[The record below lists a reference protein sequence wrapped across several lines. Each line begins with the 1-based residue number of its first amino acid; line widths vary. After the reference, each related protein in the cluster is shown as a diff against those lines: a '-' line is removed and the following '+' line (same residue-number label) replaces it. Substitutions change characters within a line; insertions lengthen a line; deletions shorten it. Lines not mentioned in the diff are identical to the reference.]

1 MSMTIA
7 VVAPSPVPFMVGG
20 AEKLWWGLQEYIN
33 KNTQQHCE
41 LIKVS
46 SPEQNFKD
54 LIASYHRFYTLDVSH
69 FDLVLSTKYPAWMV
83 QHPNHHVYMQH
94 TLRGLYELYY
104 GPVQLPGKCPSYA
117 GVKKILNCIS
127 DNNRDIERL
136 LDLSLELAEDSSAPG
151 EALDFPGPLLVRIIH
166 ALDHWG
172 LERVR
177 KISAISKTVKS
188 RIQYFPDNAQV
199 EVIYHPSN
207 LEGFRD
213 TGREYL
219 LTASRLV
226 SPKRVD
232 MILRAYLDSGVDI
245 PLKIAGQGPELS
257 ALKTMASGNPNV
269 EFTGFVSD
277 RELAALYA
285 GALAVI
291 FIPENEDFG
300 LITLEAMLSAKPV
313 ITFTD
318 SGGPTEL
325 VEHEKTGWICSPDV
339 GNLTGLLKKVVS
351 DPVRVMEMGALAREK
366 VAGITWENLAYS
378 LFGPEFSSGDISF
391 GAPVRSK
398 RPKLTVLS
406 TFAVYPPKG
415 GGQVRI
421 YNLYRE
427 LATRFDVRLL
437 CLTGPLDCP
446 GAIRLASGFEEIK
459 IPVSPEFQQEAVSL
473 SEDIGI
479 PATDLAVM
487 LFPELLE
494 DFAGAV
500 EQAAADSD
508 LIIVSHPYT
517 LPLVRKCTMGRL
529 VHEAHNVEYDLKKSV
544 LRQSPR
550 GKDVLNLVCAIE
562 EEACKSAL
570 CTMAC
575 SAQDLL
581 RLQELYGLDPAR
593 AIVVPNGVDPDA
605 CAFVSPVDRAGYKA
619 KLGLENSHLALFL
632 GSYHYPNIEAVK
644 FILEIA
650 YDLPQYCF
658 IIIGSVGN
666 YFMNKT
672 FPKNIGFTGEI
683 GEKEKALYLAC
694 ADVALNPMLSGS
706 GTNLKM
712 FEYIASGLPVIST
725 HFGARGL
732 DNQELP
738 VIKVSED
745 RFGNALS
752 ELAMNPE
759 RVYKGRKIIEKSYSW
774 HSIAGAVAR
783 HFYEQGF

>member
-33 KNTQQHCE
+33 KNTNQHCE

-46 SPEQNFKD
+46 TPENNFKD

-83 QHPNHHVYMQH
+83 QHPNHHVFMQH
-94 TLRGLYELYY
+94 TLRGLYELYR
-104 GPVQLPGKCPSYA
+104 GPMELPGKSGGYPR
-117 GVKKILNCIS
+117 VKKILDCIT
-127 DNNRDIERL
+127 DNNRDIDRL
-136 LDLSLELAEDSSAPG
+136 LDLSLGLAEDSSAPL
-151 EALDFPGPLLVRIIH
+151 EIMDFPGPLLVRIIY
-166 ALDHWG
+166 ALDHWA
-172 LERVR
+172 LERVQ
-177 KISAISKTVKS
+177 KISAISRTVKN
-188 RIQYFPDNAQV
+188 RVRYFPDNAQV
-199 EVIYHPSN
+199 EVVYHPSN

-213 TGREYL
+213 TGRDYL

-245 PLKIAGQGPELS
+245 PLKIAGQGPELP
-257 ALKTMASGNPNV
+257 ALKKMASGRRNV

-277 RELAALYA
+277 RELVSLYA

-325 VEHEKTGWICSPDV
+325 VEHEKTGWICSPGID
-339 GNLTGLLKKVVS
+339 NLARLLIEAAS
-351 DPVRVMEMGALAREK
+351 DPVRAMEMGRLAREK
-366 VAGITWENLAYS
+366 VAGITWENLAGS
-378 LFGPEFSSGDISF
+378 LFGPEFSSGKVSSK
-391 GAPVRSK
+391 ATARTK
-398 RPKLTVLS
+398 RPRITVLS
-406 TFAVYPPKG
+406 TFTVYPPKG
-415 GGQVRI
+415 GGRLRI

-427 LATRFDVRLL
+427 LAARFDVRLL
-437 CLTGPLDCP
+437 CLTGPMDCP
-446 GAIRLASGFEEIK
+446 GSTRLASGLEEIRV
-459 IPVSPEFQQEAVSL
+459 PVSPGFQQESVSL
-473 SEDIGI
+473 EEALGLS
-479 PATDLAVM
+479 ATDLAAM
-487 LFPELLE
+487 LFPGLLE
-494 DFAGAV
+494 DFARVA
-500 EQAAADSD
+500 EQSAADSD
-508 LIIVSHPYT
+508 LVVVSHPYT
-517 LPLVRKCTMGRL
+517 LPLVRECARGKL
-529 VHEAHNVEYDLKKSV
+529 VHEAHNVEYDLKKSA
-544 LRQSPR
+544 LSQTSR
-550 GKDVLNLVCAIE
+550 GKEVLNRVRAIE
-562 EEACKSAL
+562 EEACQSAL

-581 RLQELYGLDPAR
+581 RLQELYGLDPIRGLVA
-593 AIVVPNGVDPDA
+593 PNGVDPEA
-605 CAFVSPVDRAGYKA
+605 CTFVSPEDRAGYKA
-619 KLGLENSHLALFL
+619 RLGLGNVRLAVFL
-632 GSYHYPNIEAVK
+632 GSYHGPNIEAVK
-644 FILEIA
+644 FILEFA
-650 YDLPQYCF
+650 SELPQYRF

-666 YFMNKT
+666 DFINK
-672 FPKNIGFTGEI
+672 PCPENVGFTGEI

-732 DNQELP
+732 DNRELP
-738 VIKVSED
+738 VIKVAKGNL
-745 RFGNALS
+745 GNALS
-752 ELAMNPE
+752 ELEMDSE
-759 RVYKGRKIIEKSYSW
+759 RIYEGRKIIEKSHSW
-774 HSIAGAVAR
+774 HFIADGLAR
-783 HFYEQGF
+783 RFDELVF